1 MLELKDYQE
10 QAVRELKAKIK
21 KQLNNPDVRRKHIIL
36 KAPTGSGKTVI
47 ASALLEELT
56 EEMPDWYDSMVKEAA
71 FIWIAP
77 NKLHEQSYFKMKNF
91 FTTKKLLHTMRWDE
105 MDHTL
110 DYLRHGDILFLN
122 WESINKDNA
131 LIMRESESHRTLI
144 EIADRT
150 QLEHHIPIIV
160 IIDEEHMFAG
170 RNAKKA
176 QQVLEKIN
184 PKIELRI
191 SATPISQ
198 SDQYVTV
205 DRSDVIKEEMIKKD
219 VGVNPA
225 IKSDPSLGLSMNQQ
239 LLRLAL
245 KQRDLLQKKY
255 AEIGKNIN
263 PLLLVQLPN
272 DTKEKTNEEEKLI
285 IDEVKAYL
293 ETKDIT
299 VDRGNLAIWL
309 SGEKD
314 NLDGIEAFDSPV
326 KVLLFKQAIA
336 LGWDCPRAAVLL
348 IFRELHSETFT
359 VQTVGRILRMPEQRF
374 YSDEALNKGYVYTN
388 LSQDM
393 VNVVR
398 DDMNYM
404 SKYVAYR
411 KENLN
416 NITLTAESPHSLV
429 VRNRLGYDFRDLLKQ
444 TFKEQWTL
452 NDVNLFQNFFDPKPQ
467 NDSEEEKN
475 RTQIVHNRQ
484 QAGRF
489 VDFDVKNIVTV
500 IPKDMTIGIGEGSY
514 KAEHKARMARTQGEV
529 DTMFTLFC
537 RNQVGSF
544 AKKDSTPVLA
554 GALMSVMEDFFEI
567 FETDAKRIIL
577 YNKNRKKFIDV
588 IQTALAKYKS
598 RKELEARDAQTTVD
612 KFDWIVPDTRTY
624 NEDTHTRVK
633 ATMHA
638 MQPFFAL
645 NRESNPEQKFREF
658 LEQNDDC
665 IDWWYKNGDS
675 GKDNFSIVYDGI
687 EKKKKPFYVDFV
699 IRMNDGTICL
709 FDTKTNGSD
718 PEGVNKHNALYDW
731 MQKEKE
737 KRNIKLVGGII
748 IGTNDFTT
756 WKYSPTYV
764 DNIDKTDGWN
774 EFNPQEYSK

>member
-1 MLELKDYQE
+1 MLKLKDYQE
-10 QAVRELKAKIK
+10 QAVSELKAKIK
-21 KQLNNPDVRRKHIIL
+21 KQLNIPDARRKRIIL

-47 ASALLEELT
+47 ASALHEELT
-56 EEMPDWYDSMVKEAA
+56 EEMPEWYDSLVKEVA

-91 FTTKKLLHTMRWDE
+91 FTTKKLLNTMRWDE
-105 MDHTL
+105 LDHAI

-144 EIADRT
+144 EIAART
-150 QLEHHIPIIV
+150 QLMHNIPIIV

-176 QQVLEKIN
+176 QQVLEQLN

-205 DRSDVIKEEMIKKD
+205 ERADVIKEEMIKKT
-219 VGVNPA
+219 VELNPA
-225 IKSDPSLGLSMNQQ
+225 IKSDPSLGLSLNQQ

-245 KQRDLLQKKY
+245 RQRDNLAKKY
-255 AEIGKNIN
+255 AEIGKSIN

-272 DTKEKTNEEEKLI
+272 DSKEKTNEEEKLI
-285 IDEVKAYL
+285 IDEVRAYL
-293 ETKDIT
+293 ATKDIT
-299 VDRGNLAIWL
+299 EDRGNLAVWL
-309 SGEKD
+309 SGEKT
-314 NLDGIEAFDSPV
+314 NLEGIEDFKSLV
-326 KVLLFKQAIA
+326 RVLLFKQAIA

-359 VQTVGRILRMPEQRF
+359 VQTVGRILRMPEQKF

-393 VNVVR
+393 VSVVR

-411 KENLN
+411 KDGLN
-416 NITLTAESPHSLV
+416 NVTLTAQLPHSLIV
-429 VRNRLGYDFRDLLKQ
+429 KNRLGYDFRDLLKQ
-444 TFKEQWTL
+444 TFKEQWVL
-452 NDVNLFQNFFDPKPQ
+452 NDVNLFHDFFNPQ
-467 NDSEEEKN
+467 PVEETEDEKQ
-475 RTQIVHNRQ
+475 RLQIVHNKQ
-484 QAGRF
+484 QAGQY

-500 IPKDMTIGIGEGSY
+500 IPKDMTIGTDEGAY

-537 RNQVGSF
+537 RAQVGSF
-544 AKKDSTPVLA
+544 AKKDSTPVLE
-554 GALMSVMEDFFEI
+554 GALMSVMEDFFQI
-567 FETDAKRIIL
+567 FSVDAKRIIL

-588 IQTALAKYKS
+588 IQVALAKYKS
-598 RKELEARDAQTTVD
+598 RKEREAISAQTVVD
-612 KFDWIVPDTRTY
+612 EFEWQVPDTRTY
-624 NEDTHTRVK
+624 NEETHTRVK

-645 NRESNPEQKFREF
+645 NRESNPEQQFRLF

-665 IDWWYKNGDS
+665 IEWWYKNGDS
-675 GKDNFSIVYDGI
+675 GHDNFSIAYEGI
-687 EKKKKPFYVDFV
+687 DKKKKAFYVDFI

-718 PEGVNKHNALYDW
+718 PEGVSKQNALVDW
-731 MQKEKE
+731 MKKEST
-737 KRNIKLVGGII
+737 KRGIRIVGGIL
-748 IGTNDFTT
+748 IGENNYEN

-764 DNIDKTDGWN
+764 DNIDKTGGWN
-774 EFNPQEYSK
+774 EFNPQDYNK

>member
-150 QLEHHIPIIV
+150 QWEHHIPIIV

-255 AEIGKNIN
+255 AEIG
-263 PLLLVQLPN
+263 
-272 DTKEKTNEEEKLI
+272 
-285 IDEVKAYL
+285 
-293 ETKDIT
+293 
-299 VDRGNLAIWL
+299 
-309 SGEKD
+309 
-314 NLDGIEAFDSPV
+314 
-326 KVLLFKQAIA
+326 
-336 LGWDCPRAAVLL
+336 
-348 IFRELHSETFT
+348 
-359 VQTVGRILRMPEQRF
+359 
-374 YSDEALNKGYVYTN
+374 
-388 LSQDM
+388 
-393 VNVVR
+393 
-398 DDMNYM
+398 
-404 SKYVAYR
+404 
-411 KENLN
+411 
-416 NITLTAESPHSLV
+416 
-429 VRNRLGYDFRDLLKQ
+429 
-444 TFKEQWTL
+444 
-452 NDVNLFQNFFDPKPQ
+452 
-467 NDSEEEKN
+467 
-475 RTQIVHNRQ
+475 
-484 QAGRF
+484 
-489 VDFDVKNIVTV
+489 
-500 IPKDMTIGIGEGSY
+500 
-514 KAEHKARMARTQGEV
+514 
-529 DTMFTLFC
+529 
-537 RNQVGSF
+537 
-544 AKKDSTPVLA
+544 
-554 GALMSVMEDFFEI
+554 
-567 FETDAKRIIL
+567 
-577 YNKNRKKFIDV
+577 
-588 IQTALAKYKS
+588 
-598 RKELEARDAQTTVD
+598 
-612 KFDWIVPDTRTY
+612 
-624 NEDTHTRVK
+624 
-633 ATMHA
+633 
-638 MQPFFAL
+638 
-645 NRESNPEQKFREF
+645 
-658 LEQNDDC
+658 
-665 IDWWYKNGDS
+665 
-675 GKDNFSIVYDGI
+675 
-687 EKKKKPFYVDFV
+687 
-699 IRMNDGTICL
+699 
-709 FDTKTNGSD
+709 
-718 PEGVNKHNALYDW
+718 
-731 MQKEKE
+731 
-737 KRNIKLVGGII
+737 
-748 IGTNDFTT
+748 
-756 WKYSPTYV
+756 
-764 DNIDKTDGWN
+764 
-774 EFNPQEYSK
+774 